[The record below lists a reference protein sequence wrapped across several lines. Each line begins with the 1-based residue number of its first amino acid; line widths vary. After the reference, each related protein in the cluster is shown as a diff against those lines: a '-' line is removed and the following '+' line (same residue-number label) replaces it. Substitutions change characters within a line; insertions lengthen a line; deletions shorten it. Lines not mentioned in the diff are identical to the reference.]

1 MTESTKKL
9 FRLAAIDTSDGPLHI
24 LWTLDEDGVWVLPW
38 ASLHAADQRRLGET
52 IARVGSF
59 ADPRM
64 PAEIVQLTRSG
75 AEFVELTAAQAALI
89 TRELAAELPV
99 AETA

>member
-1 MTESTKKL
+1 M
-9 FRLAAIDTSDGPLHI
+9 
-24 LWTLDEDGVWVLPW
+24 
-38 ASLHAADQRRLGET
+38 HAADQRRLGET

-64 PAEIVQLTRSG
+64 PAEIVELTKGG
-75 AEFVELTAAQAALI
+75 AEFVQLTSEQAAVI

-99 AETA
+99 AETV